1 MKEFITPILTVIAVC
16 AFIIGSITLLEK
28 AIDAEKKTYQVTV
41 IYCDS
46 RPPKRIWVKSAA
58 EPNSSMIRTYKHA
71 APVFGGQINVC
82 EIQDVKLTN
91 Y

>member
-16 AFIIGSITLLEK
+16 AFFVGGISLLDK
-28 AIDAEKKTYQVTV
+28 AANAKKKTYQVTV

-46 RPPKRIWVKSAA
+46 RPPKKVWIRCAV
-58 EPNSSMIRTYKHA
+58 EPTSSMIDTYRHA